1 MADEKEQQAPER
13 KVGGGPDCLLLGNES
28 PLPEDVTGEKTSD
41 SQDGPKQWDYF
52 PWDRWSR
59 ERSTDSRE
67 RSVDSRDSATRERDL
82 RYAEERKRDRERGR
96 REEVIL
102 YRHRDSEST
111 QSDSTEEEE
120 AESSNESKVKAPA
133 STAVNESAENK
144 RTFSKEAVPLP
155 LSHSERTEH
164 STALAKHAHQKAA
177 KASKSPPTSKEAS
190 KRTELAKEASEG
202 STCAANKKNGTGD
215 QKGSGDS
222 HSKTSRNGNKGP
234 PTKEARHAVSDESS
248 DSENDHVRHTD
259 HDRRKERRRDADAD
273 HKRVD
278 PERRR
283 SDAAH
288 DHQRDSDH
296 HRRLDRGHDRRREH
310 DRNRDRDRKE
320 SHEQGWRGD
329 QHRRDDHKLNRRE
342 GRSES
347 HRDENSR
354 RDDHKNDRDRN
365 QRDEQKDHQRDDRRD
380 DRRGDP
386 RGDRRRDDRREDR
399 RGDRRDD
406 KQLGDLRTDHSGRGG
421 VREESVGHKRVRR
434 SSPDAEAEPPRKKDV
449 ITGRTGGAYIP
460 PARLRMMQQQITD
473 KSSVEYQRIAWEALK
488 KSINGLVNKA
498 NVGNIDVIIKE
509 LMRENL
515 VRGRGLLCRT
525 IMTAQAASPTF
536 THVYAAMVAVINTRF
551 PQTGE
556 LILKRLVI
564 QFRRSFRR
572 NDKLTCMASVRFIA
586 HLLNQ
591 QVAHEVLA
599 LEILTLL
606 LGNSTDDSVEVAVAF
621 LKECGM
627 KLTELTPKGVHA
639 IFERLRSILH
649 EANLNKRVQYMIEV
663 MFAIRK
669 DGFSAHPSVVK
680 ELELVEEESQ
690 YTHLLAL
697 DDTLD
702 GEDMLNVF
710 KFDPEFAENEERY
723 AEIAKDILGSD
734 DEGDGSGG
742 DDSDDEEEEEE
753 EQAEENGEII
763 DNTETNLVA
772 LRRTIYLTIQS
783 SLNFEECAHKL
794 LKLEL
799 KPGQVG
805 EMCHMI
811 LDCCAQQRTYE
822 KFFGLLAQRFCQLK
836 KDYAEPFE
844 QIFLSSYDTIH
855 RFETNKLRNVA
866 KFFAHLLFTDAIPWN
881 VLSHIKLTE
890 DDTTSSSRI
899 FIKILF
905 QELCEYMGLPKLNE
919 RIKDPTL
926 QDAFEGLF
934 PRDLPKNTRF
944 AINFFTSIGLGGLT
958 ADLREHL
965 KSAPKPAPVSDTI
978 AVPAA
983 PAKKKSTSSSSDSSS
998 DSSSSDSSSDS
1009 DSESSS

>member
-1 MADEKEQQAPER
+1 MADKENQQAPNQ
-13 KVGGGPDCLLLGNES
+13 KVGGGPDCLQVGNES
-28 PLPEDVTGEKTSD
+28 PPPEDVTGEKTCD

-102 YRHRDSEST
+102 YRHRDSETT
-111 QSDSTEEEE
+111 QSDSTEEED
-120 AESSNESKVKAPA
+120 AESSNGSKVKAPT
-133 STAVNESAENK
+133 STTVNESAENK
-144 RTFSKEAVPLP
+144 RTFSKEAVPVP
-155 LSHSERTEH
+155 LGHTERTEH
-164 STALAKHAHQKAA
+164 ALAKHTHQKAA
-177 KASKSPPTSKEAS
+177 KTSKSPPTKA
-190 KRTELAKEASEG
+190 TEG
-202 STCAANKKNGTGD
+202 STFVANKRNGNAD

-234 PTKEARHAVSDESS
+234 PIKEARHAVSDKSS
-248 DSENDHVRHTD
+248 DSETD
-259 HDRRKERRRDADAD
+259 HARHIGHERRKERRRDANAD

-278 PERRR
+278 SERRR
-283 SDAAH
+283 SDDAH
-288 DHQRDSDH
+288 DHQRDTDH
-296 HRRLDRGHDRRREH
+296 QRRQDRGHDRRRKH

-320 SHEQGWRGD
+320 NHEQGWRGD
-329 QHRRDDHKLNRRE
+329 QHRRDDHKHNRRE

-354 RDDHKNDRDRN
+354 RDDHRSDRDRN
-365 QRDEQKDHQRDDRRD
+365 QRDEQKDHHRDDRRD
-380 DRRGDP
+380 EQ
-386 RGDRRRDDRREDR
+386 REDR
-399 RGDRRDD
+399 RGDSRGDRRRNDRREDRKGDNRDD
-406 KQLGDLRTDHSGRGG
+406 EQLGDFRTDRSGR
-421 VREESVGHKRVRR
+421 EEPVGQKRVRK
-434 SSPDAEAEPPRKKDV
+434 SSPDAEAPPRKKDV

-473 KSSVEYQRIAWEALK
+473 KSSAEYQRIAWEALK

-649 EANLNKRVQYMIEV
+649 EASLDKRVQYMIEV

-710 KFDPEFAENEERY
+710 KFDPEFIENEERY

-734 DEGDGSGG
+734 DEDEGSGG
-742 DDSDDEEEEEE
+742 DDSNDEEEEEE
-753 EQAEENGEII
+753 EQAGENGEII

-866 KFFAHLLFTDAIPWN
+866 KFFSHLLFTDAIPWN

-965 KSAPKPAPVSDTI
+965 KSAPKPAPVPDLI
-978 AVPAA
+978 AA
-983 PAKKKSTSSSSDSSS
+983 PPAVSAKKSASSSSDSTSN
-998 DSSSSDSSSDS
+998 SSSSDSSSDS

>member
-1 MADEKEQQAPER
+1 MADEGEQALER
-13 KVGGGPDCLLLGNES
+13 KAPRDPDCLLLGDES
-28 PLPEDVTGEKTSD
+28 PLQEDVTGEKTSD
-41 SQDGPKQWDYF
+41 SQDDPRKQWDNF

-120 AESSNESKVKAPA
+120 AESSSESKVKAPT
-133 STAVNESAENK
+133 STAANESAENK
-144 RTFSKEAVPLP
+144 RTFSQEATPVSQ
-155 LSHSERTEH
+155 SHAERTEH
-164 STALAKHAHQKAA
+164 SAALTKHTHQRAA
-177 KASKSPPTSKEAS
+177 KTTKSPPTSKEAT
-190 KRTELAKEASEG
+190 KRTELAKEASEC
-202 STCAANKKNGTGD
+202 TPCVANKRNGTAD

-222 HSKTSRNGNKGP
+222 HSKTSRNGTKGP
-234 PTKEARHAVSDESS
+234 PVKEDRRVVSDESS
-248 DSENDHVRHTD
+248 GSEDDHVRHTD
-259 HDRRKERRRDADAD
+259 HDRRKDRRREADVD
-273 HKRVD
+273 HKRDD

-283 SDAAH
+283 SDGTH
-288 DHQRDSDH
+288 DRQRDSDH
-296 HRRLDRGHDRRREH
+296 HRRQDRGHDRRREH

-320 SHEQGWRGD
+320 SHDQGWRGD
-329 QHRRDDHKLNRRE
+329 QHRREDHKHSRRE

-347 HRDENSR
+347 YRDENSR
-354 RDDHKNDRDRN
+354 RDDYRNDRDRS
-365 QRDEQKDHQRDDRRD
+365 QRDEQKDYQRDDRRDERRGDSRSDRRRDDRRD
-380 DRRGDP
+380 DRRGD
-386 RGDRRRDDRREDR
+386 RRDDE
-399 RGDRRDD
+399 
-406 KQLGDLRTDHSGRGG
+406 QSGDLRTEHSGRGG
-421 VREESVGHKRVRR
+421 REEAVGHKRVRR
-434 SSPDAEAEPPRKKDV
+434 SSPDTEAEPPRKKDV

-606 LGNSTDDSVEVAVAF
+606 LGNPTDDSVEVAVAF

-649 EANLNKRVQYMIEV
+649 EANLDKRVQYMIEV

-669 DGFSAHPSVVK
+669 DGFTAHPSVVK

-710 KFDPEFAENEERY
+710 KFDPEYAENEERY

-742 DDSDDEEEEEE
+742 DDSDDEEEEED
-753 EQAEENGEII
+753 QAEENGEII

-799 KPGQVG
+799 KPGQVS

-836 KDYAEPFE
+836 KEYAEPFE

-965 KSAPKPAPVSDTI
+965 KSAPKPAPVTDVIT
-978 AVPAA
+978 APATA
-983 PAKKKSTSSSSDSSS
+983 AKKKSTSSSSDSSS
-998 DSSSSDSSSDS
+998 SSSSSDSG
-1009 DSESSS
+1009 SESSS

>member
-1 MADEKEQQAPER
+1 
-13 KVGGGPDCLLLGNES
+13 
-28 PLPEDVTGEKTSD
+28 
-41 SQDGPKQWDYF
+41 
-52 PWDRWSR
+52 
-59 ERSTDSRE
+59 
-67 RSVDSRDSATRERDL
+67 
-82 RYAEERKRDRERGR
+82 
-96 REEVIL
+96 
-102 YRHRDSEST
+102 
-111 QSDSTEEEE
+111 
-120 AESSNESKVKAPA
+120 
-133 STAVNESAENK
+133 
-144 RTFSKEAVPLP
+144 
-155 LSHSERTEH
+155 
-164 STALAKHAHQKAA
+164 
-177 KASKSPPTSKEAS
+177 
-190 KRTELAKEASEG
+190 
-202 STCAANKKNGTGD
+202 
-215 QKGSGDS
+215 
-222 HSKTSRNGNKGP
+222 
-234 PTKEARHAVSDESS
+234 
-248 DSENDHVRHTD
+248 
-259 HDRRKERRRDADAD
+259 
-273 HKRVD
+273 
-278 PERRR
+278 
-283 SDAAH
+283 
-288 DHQRDSDH
+288 
-296 HRRLDRGHDRRREH
+296 
-310 DRNRDRDRKE
+310 
-320 SHEQGWRGD
+320 
-329 QHRRDDHKLNRRE
+329 
-342 GRSES
+342 
-347 HRDENSR
+347 
-354 RDDHKNDRDRN
+354 
-365 QRDEQKDHQRDDRRD
+365 
-380 DRRGDP
+380 
-386 RGDRRRDDRREDR
+386 
-399 RGDRRDD
+399 
-406 KQLGDLRTDHSGRGG
+406 
-421 VREESVGHKRVRR
+421 
-434 SSPDAEAEPPRKKDV
+434 
-449 ITGRTGGAYIP
+449 
-460 PARLRMMQQQITD
+460 MMQQQITD
-473 KSSVEYQRIAWEALK
+473 KSSAEYQRIAWEALK

-649 EANLNKRVQYMIEV
+649 EASLDKRVQYMIEV

-710 KFDPEFAENEERY
+710 KFDPEFIENEERY
-723 AEIAKDILGSD
+723 AEIAKGIYIHIYKYAGISLSILHAYISENNGNCEILGSLQSWNSA
-734 DEGDGSGG
+734 G
-742 DDSDDEEEEEE
+742 
-753 EQAEENGEII
+753 ENGEII

-866 KFFAHLLFTDAIPWN
+866 KFFSHLLFTDAIPWN

-965 KSAPKPAPVSDTI
+965 KSAPKPAPVPDLI
-978 AVPAA
+978 AA
-983 PAKKKSTSSSSDSSS
+983 PPAVSAKKSASSSSDSTSN
-998 DSSSSDSSSDS
+998 SSSSDSSSDS